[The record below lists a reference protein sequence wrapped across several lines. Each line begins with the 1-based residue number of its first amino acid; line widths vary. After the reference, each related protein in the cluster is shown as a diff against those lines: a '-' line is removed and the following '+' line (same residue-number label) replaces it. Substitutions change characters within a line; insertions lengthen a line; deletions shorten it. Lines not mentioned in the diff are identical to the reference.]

1 MRVLQL
7 GPFPPTHG
15 GVQSN
20 LVAIRAFLRK
30 NGHSCAVI
38 NITRH
43 RKADSD
49 DVYYPESAAQLVGL
63 LRRLQYDVLHLHVG
77 GMLTRRLL
85 GLAFT
90 CTVMRGNK
98 SVLSFHSGGY
108 PSTPEAQA
116 TRPSSLAG
124 FVLRRFDGLIGV

>member
-7 GPFPPTHG
+7 GPFPPPQG

-20 LVAIRAFLRK
+20 LVAIRTYLR
-30 NGHSCAVI
+30 NHGHTCAVI

-43 RKADSD
+43 RKTNSD
-49 DVYYPESAAQLVGL
+49 NVYYPNSATQLVAL
-63 LRRLQYDVLHLHVG
+63 LHRLRYDILHLHVG

-90 CTVMRGNK
+90 CTAMPGTK
-98 SVLSFHSGGY
+98 SVLSFHS
-108 PSTPEAQA
+108 
-116 TRPSSLAG
+116 
-124 FVLRRFDGLIGV
+124 

>member
-7 GPFPPTHG
+7 GPFPPPHG

-20 LVAIRAFLRK
+20 LVAIRAFLRQ
-30 NGHSCAVI
+30 NSHSCAVI

-49 DVYYPESAAQLVGL
+49 DVYYPNSARQLV
-63 LRRLQYDVLHLHVG
+63 RRLQYEVLHLHIG

-85 GLAFT
+85 VMAFT
-90 CTVMRGNK
+90 CTVMRGSK
-98 SVLSFHSGGY
+98 
-108 PSTPEAQA
+108 
-116 TRPSSLAG
+116 
-124 FVLRRFDGLIGV
+124 